1 MAPGRR
7 RGASKAKDKNKLSLG
22 DLVLAKVKGF
32 PYWPAK
38 ISRPEDWKK
47 VPDPKKYFVQFFGTE
62 EIAFVAP
69 ADIQAFTSEAKSK
82 LLGRCHAKTK
92 YFSQAVKD
100 ICQAFDELHK
110 KRSNDLRDDT
120 DRSDTGCEAPSGD
133 GIEDNGIDVDL
144 KDGEGLQD
152 SNGQTD
158 KEEGIGDIGPKL
170 ERCSQARGE
179 NDNDDGNPSTSCGAK
194 ESSPVFSPE
203 RKNKTAAVPPP
214 KKEALKKSKPENS
227 SHPKEEVSGSK
238 REQDDRTKKRSDGQ
252 RSVANGHK
260 MTKMVT
266 GSKRKHG
273 GTVEEQ
279 KNHSAVTS
287 SKDDNS
293 IGRVDHPQSGDR
305 LKDGT
310 KGTLG
315 SGGRKRE
322 FSPDALKSDTGG
334 KVGKKTKDLFKANKQ
349 VKLPNNVIDDY
360 EEHAKDKHSGRTKG
374 VQPGLGKPNLGTNDP
389 SHCSKKSKHVDAGD
403 SASRGSVSKTTK
415 SLSPSSDVD
424 DKTLKIMDSN
434 LSTSRVKRENHLVSM
449 SKNVVGGPNGPGDE
463 AVLPLTKRHRRALE
477 AMPDSDTLVSDD
489 KKEEDPTLKNDM
501 SCSTD
506 VRVPTQRKRRAVC
519 LYDEEEEEEKPKT
532 PVHGGSSRN
541 IKASSHSSDAVKSN
555 NENHERSDTA
565 QQSTQCPTEFPMSFT
580 KESSSQLY
588 DGFPSPRKPQADEE
602 KLEKKPQIEKKS
614 LEKVVHVYHSPKK
627 SEPGHLLSKEEKPTL
642 ISPKKSPHLV
652 STTKPVVEQQKPTKS
667 LVKVSSTGTQKK
679 AQAVSSKGS
688 GLLSNSSVS
697 SHNQARNKSAPSGEK
712 SKPTTQSF
720 PQIIDSAILTENETE
735 YISLSGERM
744 EVGREEKIG
753 ISMGSRTPESSQSMR
768 HLIAVAQAKRKQAQ
782 SQNFF
787 LGFSS
792 STLVS
797 NSDMQGRSPS
807 PSAVQGFLSI
817 SSTALQADIPGSN
830 QLTNVASP
838 VTHGRH
844 CVSQIQLD
852 LEEISERRV
861 SSGHRTAGGSL
872 SGGTEAAVA
881 RDAFEG
887 MIETL
892 SRTKESISRA
902 TRLAIDCA
910 KYGIANEVVE
920 LLIRKLESEPSFHRK
935 VDLFFL
941 VDSITQISHN
951 QKGIAGASY
960 VPTVQAALPRLL
972 GAAAPPGSGARDN
985 RRQCLKVLRL
995 WIERKIFPE
1004 SVLRR
1009 YMDDIGVSN
1018 DDTIAG
1024 FSFRRPSR
1032 AERAIDDP
1040 IREMEGMFV
1049 DEYGSNAT
1057 FQLPGFL
1064 SSHAFEDDEEEE
1076 ELPSCSYKETSH
1088 SSPMETTHASG
1099 ESETCAVTPNDRPE
1113 TCAVTPNDRRHCILE
1128 DVDGELEMEDVS
1140 GHPKDER
1147 PLFGNGSFELDP
1159 QQQGSD
1165 RVMEPA
1171 SIACTDLPP
1180 VPEGSPPLPL
1190 DSPPATPPLPPSPP
1204 PPPPPLPLS
1213 PSPPPPPPPPL
1224 PSQPPPPLPS
1234 SGHQPLLIPQSS
1246 IPTQASLL
1254 SQQMLP
1260 LQSSMHPSPQV
1271 AYQPPT
1277 PHEYCS
1283 TSGNQHVQ
1291 IAGNASHV
1299 GPIDATAKSEMF
1311 PQQQACFVPA
1321 GVCGPREPSGFNST
1335 RPLEHGHN
1343 DMFLSAQ
1350 VSQASQQFQQVITP
1364 FPQRP
1369 LPPAPPQNPSSHFS
1383 YTKQHP
1389 HQHPQQP
1396 YHGPYSLPPPPD
1408 SQRRFVADEQRGVWI
1423 NGGRPPHPG
1432 PPFGHEGYF
1441 RPPPDR
1447 PQPNNMAFQRS
1458 APNNVPTGAPISG
1471 HGASQILPCRPDIP
1485 AVNCWRPA

>member
-7 RGASKAKDKNKLSLG
+7 RGASKAKDKSKLSLG

-69 ADIQAFTSEAKSK
+69 ADIQAFTSEAKNK

-144 KDGEGLQD
+144 KDGEGVRD

-158 KEEGIGDIGPKL
+158 KEEVIGDIGPKL
-170 ERCSQARGE
+170 ECCSQARGE
-179 NDNDDGNPSTSCGAK
+179 NDDDDVNPSTSCGAN
-194 ESSPVFSPE
+194 ESSQVFSPE
-203 RKNKTAAVPPP
+203 RKNKMAAVPPP
-214 KKEALKKSKPENS
+214 KKEALKKSNPENS

-238 REQDDRTKKRSDGQ
+238 REEDDRTKKRSDGR

-266 GSKRKHG
+266 GSKRKHD
-273 GTVEEQ
+273 GTIEEQ
-279 KNHSAVTS
+279 KNRSAVTS
-287 SKDDNS
+287 SKDDS
-293 IGRVDHPQSGDR
+293 SVGRVDQPQSGER

-310 KGTLG
+310 KGKLG

-322 FSPDALKSDTGG
+322 FSPDAQKSDTGS
-334 KVGKKTKDLFKANKQ
+334 KVGKKTKDLVKANKQ
-349 VKLPNNVIDDY
+349 VKVPDDVMDDP
-360 EEHAKDKHSGRTKG
+360 EEQARDKHSGRTKG
-374 VQPGLGKPNLGTNDP
+374 SQPGLGKPNLVTNGP
-389 SHCSKKSKHVDAGD
+389 SLPTKKSKHVDAGD
-403 SASRGSVSKTTK
+403 SGPKGSVSKIVK

-424 DKTLKIMDSN
+424 DKTLKKLDSN
-434 LSTSRVKRENHLVSM
+434 LSNSRVKRENHLVSR
-449 SKNVVGGPNGPGDE
+449 SKNVVGPSGPGDE
-463 AVLPLTKRHRRALE
+463 AVLPLTKRRRRALE
-477 AMPDSDTLVSDD
+477 AMSDSDALVSDD
-489 KKEEDPTLKNDM
+489 KKNDM

-519 LYDEEEEEEKPKT
+519 LYDDEEEEEKPKT

-541 IKASSHSSDAVKSN
+541 TKAPSYSSDAVKST
-555 NENHERSDTA
+555 NEYHERSDTA
-565 QQSTQCPTEFPMSFT
+565 QQSTKCPTEFQMGRT
-580 KESSSQLY
+580 KESSSQLN
-588 DGFPSPRKPQADEE
+588 DGFMSPRKPHVDEVRPE
-602 KLEKKPQIEKKS
+602 RKPQIDKKS
-614 LEKVVHVYHSPKK
+614 LEKAVHVYHSPKK
-627 SEPGHLLSKEEKPTL
+627 SELGQLLKEEKPTV
-642 ISPKKSPHLV
+642 ISPKKSPQLI
-652 STTKPVVEQQKPTKS
+652 STTKSVVEQQKPTKS
-667 LVKVSSTGTQKK
+667 IVKVSSTGTQKK
-679 AQAVSSKGS
+679 AQALCSKGS
-688 GLLSNSSVS
+688 GLVSNSSVS
-697 SHNQARNKSAPSGEK
+697 SHNQARNKPASSGEK
-712 SKPTTQSF
+712 SKPTPRSIS
-720 PQIIDSAILTENETE
+720 QINDPAILTENATE
-735 YISLSGERM
+735 YILFSGERM
-744 EVGREEKIG
+744 EVGREDKIG
-753 ISMGSRTPESSQSMR
+753 LSMDSRTPESSQSMR

-787 LGFSS
+787 LGFSNP
-792 STLVS
+792 TLVS

-807 PSAVQGFLSI
+807 PSAVQGFFSI
-817 SSTALQADIPGSN
+817 TNSTLQADIPGSN
-830 QLTNVASP
+830 QLTNVVSP
-838 VTHGRH
+838 AAHGRQY
-844 CVSQIQLD
+844 VSQVQLD

-861 SSGHRTAGGSL
+861 SSGHRTTGGSL

-881 RDAFEG
+881 RDSFEG

-1018 DDTIAG
+1018 DDSIAG

-1076 ELPSCSYKETSH
+1076 LPSCSYKEASH
-1088 SSPMETTHASG
+1088 SSPMETAYASG

-1147 PLFGNGSFELDP
+1147 PLFSNGSFELDP

-1180 VPEGSPPLPL
+1180 VPDGSPPLPL

-1213 PSPPPPPPPPL
+1213 PSPPPPPPPL
-1224 PSQPPPPLPS
+1224 PSQPPPPPPS

-1246 IPTQASLL
+1246 VPTQASLL

-1260 LQSSMHPSPQV
+1260 LQSSMHPSPLV
-1271 AYQPPT
+1271 AYQPPM

-1291 IAGNASHV
+1291 IAGNAPHV

-1343 DMFLSAQ
+1343 DMFQSAQ

-1408 SQRRFVADEQRGVWI
+1408 NQRRFVADEQRGVWM

-1471 HGASQILPCRPDIP
+1471 HSAAQILPCRPDIP